1 MNRLCYVVAI
11 NAVAIIAVLF
21 TQLGTSVAS
30 SWRAPIVLDG
40 ATSVTAEELVEL
52 MKGLDNLVLIDNRE
66 QHQFQQGTI
75 SGSYQLL
82 YSQTSPD
89 ALAKLAPSKQTPL
102 VFYCDNIE
110 CPHSIKAIRKAVSY
124 GYLNIFW
131 LRGGIAEWKQKG
143 LPLAAGN
150 YDTTA
155 IQ

>member
-1 MNRLCYVVAI
+1 MNRLSYVVSI
-11 NAVAIIAVLF
+11 KVVAIIAVLF
-21 TQLGTSVAS
+21 TQLTTGFAS

-40 ATSVTAEELVEL
+40 ATPVTAEELVEL
-52 MKGLDNLVLIDNRE
+52 IKGMDNLVLIDNRE
-66 QHQFQQGTI
+66 KYQFQQGTI
-75 SGSYQLL
+75 SGSYQML

-131 LRGGIAEWKQKG
+131 LRGGVAEWKQKG
-143 LPLAAGN
+143 LPLTAGKS
-150 YDTTA
+150 DTTA
-155 IQ
+155 IP